1 MYVGCVELEYAA
13 TSFLTRSLN
22 VHKNGEY
29 RFCGV
34 MQLGD
39 SVGDGGA
46 TTAQYQLPILKYLK
60 CKLKRGQMSLRMF
73 LNMQEEHKF
82 LQNRNINQVILRLA
96 RVSSYFLQLS
106 VITCVSKS

>member
-1 MYVGCVELEYAA
+1 
-13 TSFLTRSLN
+13 
-22 VHKNGEY
+22 
-29 RFCGV
+29 
-34 MQLGD
+34 
-39 SVGDGGA
+39 
-46 TTAQYQLPILKYLK
+46 
-60 CKLKRGQMSLRMF
+60 MF